1 MGYAMQGTLLALELD
16 VIRSKPLCIAGKGAL
31 ECRVGYGAVW
41 PALCHLAPCG
51 ARQASLWHSLLP
63 SGPIFASCSPFCRNG
78 GAQASYPAFG
88 VEAALEAG
96 AMKAL
101 SEVHLRRLDSP
112 DLLHRRAVTVISI
125 DARPEEVRVHLAC
138 IRD

>member
-1 MGYAMQGTLLALELD
+1 M
-16 VIRSKPLCIAGKGAL
+16 
-31 ECRVGYGAVW
+31 
-41 PALCHLAPCG
+41 
-51 ARQASLWHSLLP
+51 
-63 SGPIFASCSPFCRNG
+63 FASRSPHWCNL

-138 IRD
+138 WVVALLAVRPSSGCIMAHAAVQCA